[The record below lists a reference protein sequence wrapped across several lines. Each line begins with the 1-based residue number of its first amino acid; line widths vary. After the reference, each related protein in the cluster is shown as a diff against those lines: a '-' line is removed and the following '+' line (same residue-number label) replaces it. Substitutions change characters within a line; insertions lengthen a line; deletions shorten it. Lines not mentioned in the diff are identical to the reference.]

1 MRSIISIPAAILATC
16 LAVGS
21 AQAEQCVGTGTQ
33 TTFGANGTGWFEV
46 KSGQAC
52 QYAFSMMGGGVVS
65 NSRIT
70 VRPKNGTARMLDATS
85 FEYKAKAGY
94 KGQDTFAI
102 EATGRNQTGSGKS
115 VLTMNVAVN

>member
-1 MRSIISIPAAILATC
+1 

-21 AQAEQCVGTGTQ
+21 AQAEQCVGSGTQ